1 MRIYRILSAI
11 LLVCSLSPLFSA
23 ELPSQFTISTAVE
36 KELTEHGLDCQRTV
50 IAPEFAGKFPFNIT
64 VEIQSTEKENTARKT
79 PYKTAIFAFTQEYFL
94 SDPEFIFKAIEET
107 KERNLPYDFFH
118 VTLKKIHLM
127 WLQTFQTQR
136 NIMPSSFMKQIP
148 SAPLWFLTKDI
159 HLL

>member
-1 MRIYRILSAI
+1 MKGQMRIYRILSAI

-107 KERNLPYDFFH
+107 KERNLPYDTIFLFSCDTEKN
-118 VTLKKIHLM
+118 TLDVASNVPNATEYYAQQLY
-127 WLQTFQTQR
+127 
-136 NIMPSSFMKQIP
+136 
-148 SAPLWFLTKDI
+148 
-159 HLL
+159 